1 MIGYFLKNKIT
12 IFIWVLL
19 FIAGL
24 QSCVSTKRVS
34 DNQLLLKKNN
44 VTIIGDEK
52 AKTDL
57 NPYIIQR
64 PNTKFIG
71 IPFLPI
77 QLFAYNLAN
86 PEFEKKF
93 QNRLL
98 KYQDSSHF
106 WTNTLSLKQTVGYA
120 NFIKNINIWLM
131 ENGEAPTILDTTK
144 TNKTIETL
152 QLYYINQG
160 YFKAKTS
167 YSIDTI
173 AHKKAQV
180 NYQIIT
186 DKPFYL
192 NNIQVDIA
200 SPVLDSLYNANQSKS
215 VIKSGQ
221 IFQRDKFE
229 KEAER
234 LTNIYRNAGVYHFS
248 KYAIN
253 FRDIDSTSTD
263 YKTNVL
269 LQISD
274 RLYEK
279 NDSIL
284 EKPYQISY
292 ISRVNIYTDYQK
304 NAQQP
309 NDSITYN
316 GIHLYALDDLNYKPR
331 FLTRAIFIR
340 PGERY
345 SDTNLEL
352 TRKHLRSLQGYKS
365 IKINYVENKENQ
377 LTANVYLSPV
387 KKFGFKTEMEATHSN
402 IKPFGLSG
410 KLSFNNHNAFKGNE
424 ILQLSLQGSFL
435 NSINFEGA
443 FFNAWEVGG
452 DVNLKIPRI
461 SLPFHVE
468 KIIPQS
474 MSPKTTISFGSSLQK
489 NIGLD
494 KQRFTGIVE
503 YNWQATDKV
512 NHSLEM
518 INAQFIKNLNVSSYF
533 NIYSSEYRKLN
544 EIQQNYFPD
553 VTLTQENALQFIN
566 QSLSDTN
573 FEQNAS
579 EEYQV
584 VQNVLYR
591 HNIITENNFIPSINY
606 TYTYNS
612 QQGYTDQQYSYFRL
626 RLSSAGLLPNLLL
639 QNTESSTNK
648 IFGNSIAQY
657 VRMDFE
663 YRRHWKL
670 NYNSVLAM
678 RTGLGVAIPYG
689 NSDNVPF
696 SRSYFAGGTNDIRA
710 WKIYELG
717 PGGTRS
723 KLEFNV
729 GNLKLLSSLEYRFDV
744 FGSLKGAL
752 FVDAGNIWDITKSN
766 LNIEKAKFNGLKS
779 LENIAVGSGFGLR
792 YDFSFLVFR
801 TDIGFKTYEPYNVTS
816 NRWFNSY
823 NFNHANI
830 NIGINYPF

>member
-44 VTIIGDEK
+44 VTITGDEK